1 MQAQQNT
8 STEVMVFQFSET
20 HNEVRTLLDN
30 GEVYFVGSDVAKTL
44 GYSKPQNAIRQHCR
58 YALKRGIPHPQNPDK
73 ELQVLTIP
81 EGDLFRLIIHSELES
96 AQKFESWVMDE
107 VLPSLRKKGY
117 YAMSSQQKN
126 DFKDLRDVP
135 YQRREFNGVEI
146 RFIEI
151 EGEMWFNLND
161 IHSAIGARTDSGQ
174 AAKKLNAKR
183 TLAQKI
189 WLFGQTNPGWFTNDL

>member
-107 VLPSLRKKGY
+107 VLPTLRKKGI
-117 YAMSSQQKN
+117 YAMNNNRYN
-126 DFKDLRDVP
+126 DDFIDARDIPYVRVLINEVP
-135 YQRREFNGVEI
+135 VRVIVLDEVEYYSI
-146 RFIEI
+146 
-151 EGEMWFNLND
+151 N
-161 IHSAIGARTDSGQ
+161 
-174 AAKKLNAKR
+174 
-183 TLAQKI
+183 
-189 WLFGQTNPGWFTNDL
+189 